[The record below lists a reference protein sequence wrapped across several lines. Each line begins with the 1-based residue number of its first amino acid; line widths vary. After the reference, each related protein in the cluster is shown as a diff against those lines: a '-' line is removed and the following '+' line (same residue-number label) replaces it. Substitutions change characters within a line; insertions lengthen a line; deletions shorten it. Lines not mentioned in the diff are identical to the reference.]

1 MEANAFTKF
10 MKNLGGVIS
19 KNSPVILTGLSV
31 GGLITTVIFAVRA
44 TPKAM
49 YLIECKEEE
58 LTNGQE
64 GVYHPP
70 ITLSGMEIVK
80 LTWKCYIPA
89 ACMGAVTIAC
99 MIGSVS
105 ISQRRNAALA
115 TVYGLTETAFRE
127 YKDKVVETIGKNKEL
142 KVRDDI
148 SGDRVKA
155 NPASS
160 AEVIITGKGEV
171 LCLDSLSGRYFKSDI
186 EAIRRVVNQVNKELM
201 TNMWMSLNELY
212 FYLGLQSIK
221 VGDQL
226 GWDVDKGLLEV
237 SFSTQL
243 ADEGQPC
250 LVINYDVEPR
260 HFRG

>member
-31 GGLITTVIFAVRA
+31 GGFITTVIFASRA
-44 TPKAM
+44 SVKASRILDEEM
-49 YLIECKEEE
+49 EYRMDSAVYNTSEVPPLSVKE
-58 LTNGQE
+58 T
-64 GVYHPP
+64 V
-70 ITLSGMEIVK
+70 I
-80 LTWKCYIPA
+80 LTWKCYIPT
-89 ACMGAVTIAC
+89 ACMGLVTIAC

-148 SGDRVKA
+148 SGDHVKA